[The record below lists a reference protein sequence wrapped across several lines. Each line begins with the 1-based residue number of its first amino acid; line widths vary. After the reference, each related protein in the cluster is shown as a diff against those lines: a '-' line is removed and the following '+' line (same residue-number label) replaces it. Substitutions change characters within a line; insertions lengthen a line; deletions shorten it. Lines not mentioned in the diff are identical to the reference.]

1 MTPRRYVS
9 SVRAAAAE
17 KKRAEVV
24 QAARD
29 LLGAGGGAGAFS
41 LEAAAR
47 QAGVTR
53 LTVYNQFGSR
63 RGLLEAV
70 FDDCARR
77 AGLERIREAMA
88 TADALAGLD
97 RLVEIFCDFW
107 SDAAVI
113 ALQDAAL
120 LDAEL
125 NQALEARGER
135 RRRAVAT
142 LADRIALGAGAE
154 ARRDAVDLVFG
165 LTGAGMFRTLR
176 QGRSPQATAEI
187 LKSACRRAMVGLIPA
202 GG

>member
-63 RGLLEAV
+63 RQNK
-70 FDDCARR
+70 
-77 AGLERIREAMA
+77 
-88 TADALAGLD
+88 T
-97 RLVEIFCDFW
+97 
-107 SDAAVI
+107 
-113 ALQDAAL
+113 
-120 LDAEL
+120 
-125 NQALEARGER
+125 
-135 RRRAVAT
+135 
-142 LADRIALGAGAE
+142 
-154 ARRDAVDLVFG
+154 
-165 LTGAGMFRTLR
+165 
-176 QGRSPQATAEI
+176 
-187 LKSACRRAMVGLIPA
+187 
-202 GG
+202 